1 MQLIYVE
8 WNYIY
13 TGWRP
18 VCVCVCMFKRKWL
31 CVCVFWERGGGM
43 GSNSYTLA
51 SRAAVQSAPGFP
63 GNALIKPA
71 CRRFAVQSTHASW
84 GLYLENQKKEHFTVS
99 PLQSWKY
106 NSHQLACLFLFGIY
120 KFFLP
125 FHARIVLQKKKDKK
139 TPRLILG
146 LCHKLMRKDTP
157 TSVLRTGAKENQ
169 LQFFSVH
176 FSQRKDLDHPGKVKS
191 TYRLF
196 LSREGRSNSPRFH
209 A

>member
-1 MQLIYVE
+1 MQKVCSSKHSRVLRIVLGEPEKGALYRFTLTELKVQLSPAGLSFFI
-8 WNYIY
+8 WYIY
-13 TGWRP
+13 
-18 VCVCVCMFKRKWL
+18 
-31 CVCVFWERGGGM
+31 
-43 GSNSYTLA
+43 
-51 SRAAVQSAPGFP
+51 
-63 GNALIKPA
+63 I
-71 CRRFAVQSTHASW
+71 
-84 GLYLENQKKEHFTVS
+84 
-99 PLQSWKY
+99 
-106 NSHQLACLFLFGIY
+106 
-120 KFFLP
+120 FLP

-139 TPRLILG
+139 TPTLILG

>member
-120 KFFLP
+120 TFFLP

-139 TPRLILG
+139 ETPHSSSDSVTSSCVKTLQHRFYAREQRRISCNFF
-146 LCHKLMRKDTP
+146 LCISL
-157 TSVLRTGAKENQ
+157 SVKT
-169 LQFFSVH
+169 
-176 FSQRKDLDHPGKVKS
+176 
-191 TYRLF
+191 
-196 LSREGRSNSPRFH
+196 
-209 A
+209 